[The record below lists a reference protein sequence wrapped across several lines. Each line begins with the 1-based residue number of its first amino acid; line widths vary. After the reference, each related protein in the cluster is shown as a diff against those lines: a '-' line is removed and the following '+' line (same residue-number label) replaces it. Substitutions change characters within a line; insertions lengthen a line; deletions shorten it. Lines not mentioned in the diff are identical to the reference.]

1 MYQYIERNINSRSN
15 IEDNAIQRDRFMCI
29 YLFNIAIV
37 NIVVLHT
44 KYTKGIIWNIVNVCV
59 KPLLF
64 VMMIGGSGIG
74 VNVN

>member
-1 MYQYIERNINSRSN
+1 MGR
-15 IEDNAIQRDRFMCI
+15 
-29 YLFNIAIV
+29 YLFNIEIV
-37 NIVVLHT
+37 NIVVLHI
-44 KYTKGIIWNIVNVCV
+44 KYTKGIIWNIVNDCV